1 MLAFRR
7 IRADAND
14 IVFPVCP
21 GEFRRE
27 ALGAAT
33 VDREARPARGP
44 EVKEST
50 TLTVVL
56 GGPD

>member
-1 MLAFRR
+1 
-7 IRADAND
+7 
-14 IVFPVCP
+14 VCP